1 MTERRPLPHPPRA
14 RVVVLASAALFAVLV
29 TVLALRMWAGRDPA
43 LGAQARAADGTQPVL
58 VRRIERRVVV
68 TEVRHRAGA
77 GAAAATPAASPPPA
91 PAAAAPAPPPA
102 PAPVVTRS
110 S

>member
-1 MTERRPLPHPPRA
+1 
-14 RVVVLASAALFAVLV
+14 VLASAALFAVLV

-43 LGAQARAADGTQPVL
+43 LGVQARAAGAPQPVL
-58 VRRIERRVVV
+58 VRRIERRVIV

-77 GAAAATPAASPPPA
+77 GAVAAKPAATPPPA
-91 PAAAAPAPPPA
+91 PAAAPTPPPA

>member
-1 MTERRPLPHPPRA
+1 
-14 RVVVLASAALFAVLV
+14 VLASAALFAILMI
-29 TVLALRMWAGRDPA
+29 VLALRMWAGRDPA
-43 LGAQARAADGTQPVL
+43 LGVQARAAGASQPAL

-77 GAAAATPAASPPPA
+77 AATATPAASP
-91 PAAAAPAPPPA
+91 APAPPPA